1 VKLSESIKPADYCPI
16 TRHDYNHVVTAAG
29 ALRRQGF
36 SELAGKV
43 EEAAKEI
50 RKLLVGGGE

>member
-1 VKLSESIKPADYCPI
+1 MKLSESIKPADYCPI
-16 TRHDYNHVVTAAG
+16 TRSDYNHAVTAAG

-36 SELAGKV
+36 PDLAGKV

-50 RKLLVGGGE
+50 RRRLVGGGA